1 MRPAQPLE
9 REPIALLRAEEDDI
23 SHRAAPLA
31 ECLHE
36 AAGTA
41 RAGTV
46 ANPSARKLLS
56 ADWVPVRCP
65 ERAHSLSATDV
76 QSTERR
82 GRQVSKSD
90 LVDVLTDAREQTR
103 QLLAPLEAD
112 ALSTQHSELMSP
124 LVWDLA
130 HIGWYEE
137 YWLLRSSEP
146 TRRSGTRSTRS
157 TTHSPIQGATGQTYL
172 SSSRMQRGPIAT
184 TCASVRSST
193 STTSTS
199 ASTSGC
205 SRAGTPMASWYSTS
219 SSTRND
225 APDAPTARRA
235 LPLARS
241 GWQHPGRTRQHHEPR
256 EVTFD
261 GGIVTVGSD
270 HEWAYDNETP
280 IHPVT
285 LSPFAIDVMPATN
298 GDYQAFIAD
307 GGYTTE
313 CLWSQAGWRHIC
325 SESIDAP
332 LGWARAGAETWTR
345 CRLGNTE
352 PVPATEPVQH
362 VSWFEADAFA
372 RWAGKRLPS
381 ELEWEVAA
389 SWDPSGGQST
399 TYPWGNAHETDRA
412 NLGRLALG
420 PSELGSVPS
429 GASWLGCEHM
439 TGDVWEWTSSDFRG
453 YENFEPFP
461 YPEYSEAFFG
471 SDYRFFAAVRGRRA
485 RWSPELA
492 SATGTSPYAVS
503 SLPACAAPATSSNR
517 PLRKRPQLPT
527 SWR

>member
-1 MRPAQPLE
+1 M
-9 REPIALLRAEEDDI
+9 
-23 SHRAAPLA
+23 
-31 ECLHE
+31 
-36 AAGTA
+36 
-41 RAGTV
+41 
-46 ANPSARKLLS
+46 
-56 ADWVPVRCP
+56 
-65 ERAHSLSATDV
+65 SATDV

-90 LVDVLTDAREQTR
+90 LVDVLTNAREQTR

-137 YWLLRSSEP
+137 YWLLRQLGADTSERDSFDEIYDAFANP
-146 TRRSGTRSTRS
+146 RSDR
-157 TTHSPIQGATGQTYL
+157 PNL
-172 SSSRMQRGPIAT
+172 PLLE
-184 TCASVRSST
+184 
-193 STTSTS
+193 
-199 ASTSGC
+199 
-205 SRAGTPMASWYSTS
+205 
-219 SSTRND
+219 
-225 APDAPTARRA
+225 PDAAWAYCDDVRERA
-235 LPLARS
+235 LEHLDNVDLSLDERLLEGGYAYGLVVQHELQHNETMLQTLQLRDEPYPLPEAAGSIRAE
-241 GWQHPGRTRQHHEPR
+241 RDRHHEPR

-471 SDYRFFAAVRGRRA
+471 SDYKVLRGGSWA
-485 RWSPELA
+485 
-492 SATGTSPYAVS
+492 TSPVVARASFRNWDFPVRRQ
-503 SLPACAAPATSSNR
+503 LFAGVRCAR
-517 PLRKRPQLPT
+517 DVV
-527 SWR
+527 